1 MTTPGPRAS
10 SSMQRTLR
18 LGALATLFASGLVH
32 ASCAADGA
40 PEEAKRPLVE
50 PPVEASVIPDG
61 DGGLDARGADADAD
75 AGPSLSCDV
84 VDWCPI
90 ATGLEPLYTLTAV
103 WGSGSQ
109 DVWAVGSGGAVV
121 RWGGAA
127 WKKMTPVTPGTLLG
141 VWGSG
146 PNDIWA
152 VGSGNIL
159 LHSTGGA
166 AATFTFAPPAVSWG
180 GRRMRTVW
188 GTSATDVRIGGENV
202 ALVDEFDNYL
212 GSFSEFQLTSGDG
225 GLAWQGVSNGG
236 YTFTIN
242 GLWGAASNDTWI
254 VADNSTAVPYQAGMA
269 LHGRATDAGAVYEEV
284 DTQTLSRLDA
294 IWGSSAKDIWVVGV
308 HGTIRHFTGGTR
320 FELVDSHVTAD
331 LHAVWGSGPKDVWA
345 VGDGGT
351 VVHFDGTTWKV
362 ATTGLAAGAR
372 PTLTGVWGSSANDVW
387 AVGGTTAL
395 HFTGS
400 RQ

>member
-1 MTTPGPRAS
+1 
-10 SSMQRTLR
+10 
-18 LGALATLFASGLVH
+18 
-32 ASCAADGA
+32 
-40 PEEAKRPLVE
+40 
-50 PPVEASVIPDG
+50 
-61 DGGLDARGADADAD
+61 
-75 AGPSLSCDV
+75 
-84 VDWCPI
+84 
-90 ATGLEPLYTLTAV
+90 
-103 WGSGSQ
+103 
-109 DVWAVGSGGAVV
+109 
-121 RWGGAA
+121 
-127 WKKMTPVTPGTLLG
+127 
-141 VWGSG
+141 
-146 PNDIWA
+146 
-152 VGSGNIL
+152 
-159 LHSTGGA
+159 
-166 AATFTFAPPAVSWG
+166 
-180 GRRMRTVW
+180 
-188 GTSATDVRIGGENV
+188 
-202 ALVDEFDNYL
+202 
-212 GSFSEFQLTSGDG
+212 
-225 GLAWQGVSNGG
+225 
-236 YTFTIN
+236 
-242 GLWGAASNDTWI
+242 
-254 VADNSTAVPYQAGMA
+254 MA